1 MESAVTDQLA
11 KLYQANKAANDNLVD
26 EIDSEED
33 ERDKK
38 FAPPP
43 SYFYNFSAGIQ
54 AMAPPDLECL

>member
-26 EIDSEED
+26 EIDSEEE

-43 SYFYNFSAGIQ
+43 SYFYNFSAGI
-54 AMAPPDLECL
+54 